1 MVKIEL
7 GKAYV
12 DGYGLVICV
21 HSYNPDAYIST
32 SDYRDHVYTAM
43 CLSLGTSFTAFH
55 STFNT
60 KGQFDIEPGMRD
72 VVREATLEELESVLA
87 RHKGSLCTHDA
98 EEIVARFHEEWK
110 KHNPL

>member
-12 DGYGLVICV
+12 DVYGLVICV
-21 HSYNPDAYIST
+21 HSYNPYAYGPT
-32 SDYRDHVYTAM
+32 SDYRDHVYIAM
-43 CLSLGTSFTAFH
+43 CLSLDTNFKAFH

-60 KGQFDIEPGMRD
+60 KGQFDRNPSMRD

-87 RHKGSLCTHDA
+87 RHKGSLCTCDA
-98 EEIVARFHEEWK
+98 EKIVARFHEEWK